1 MQKVEKLHVFF
12 ITKLGLLQW
21 SLGIHRS
28 LNFLSPILET
38 GGLSSTVVD
47 ETALLLLAK
56 KVLSGSG
63 SKAAKGESST
73 VCIHELIN
81 LHEGDHDSTTHKH
94 RQELYQ
100 GLVNQIP

>member
-1 MQKVEKLHVFF
+1 MAG
-12 ITKLGLLQW
+12 ITTSEVAAW

-28 LNFLSPILET
+28 LNFLSPILKT
-38 GGLSSTVVD
+38 GSLPSTVVD
-47 ETALLLLAK
+47 ETALLLLAR

-81 LHEGDHDSTTHKH
+81 LLEGDHDSTTHKH